1 MFFWRIVAITM
12 FAVFCGTFVSCEKDE
27 TTPPTPDSTEE
38 PKGEVSFS
46 INFSGNISGNG
57 SSSSPATVQQGDTL
71 NMAISQISKYTDPDG
86 SVYTCEPK
94 ASIKLFTPYD
104 TLYVKDLQTL
114 TTVIEKSNVASQ
126 SNAGEKQTK
135 KMLQTFDVG
144 GKEVIFDVAYD
155 IFSHVNS
162 LQQRI
167 EMPYIKVN
175 SAKYGAAQPEKVDT
189 RAEKPSVSV
198 TGMRIVPH
206 APQTR
211 GIIVDSTM
219 YDVNVAFNVAVE
231 SVHTKKEQNQTLSFE
246 VSFLAVVED
255 ITEYPD
261 PEMQFNYELH
271 ILGGTKSTA
280 SPFVLTPGEKL
291 SLEWAETCR
300 YNYFSLKDFTSQT
313 ILREPKV
320 SVNLEATKDTIW
332 VANKEELEKLV
343 ASDVS
348 ISQDGAA
355 PLVTRGHKVF
365 SMAEQA
371 ITLNWRYDT
380 YEDVD
385 VEGTSVAMP
394 HLELGEPQIVS
405 VSATELTNASV
416 PGKQAKVYAVE
427 VRLSQELKSVND
439 AKESTESI
447 EYVVKFIGAIDVKLV
462 KVVYRKDWV
471 WVDPHDNMMLAYYP
485 MVHRDRI
492 YSTGETFTDT
502 FRDLGHVAG
511 SYIPFSIGGEPI
523 QEVSDGVLVRTK
535 WLWEGQSQGDSIVIR
550 PFSASVPNLD
560 KVFDVYEYEGDE
572 PLSQYITPPPG
583 TWNEYETGKRY
594 KDLDISLDGE
604 EVVGANGVSDLPSGW
619 YFYSPDYVYNSFVCI
634 YGDEFRLLEGEMHIS
649 FYDQFLVIDGRMITF
664 LEYRGPMDFK
674 YHKEN
679 ITMPNGAPGFV
690 YTTEFRRKFLEK
702 NFYFCRIDS
711 IYQQKP

>member
-1 MFFWRIVAITM
+1 MKTMFFWHIVALAM
-12 FAVFCGTFVSCEKDE
+12 FAVVCGTLVSCDKDE
-27 TTPPTPDSTEE
+27 STPPTPGLTEE
-38 PKGEVSFS
+38 LKGEVSFS
-46 INFSGNISGNG
+46 INFGDNSSGNG

-94 ASIKLFTPYD
+94 AAIKLSTPND
-104 TLYVKDLQTL
+104 TLYVKDFQSL
-114 TTVIEKSNVASQ
+114 TTVKESSNVASQ

-332 VANKEELEKLV
+332 VAKKEELEKLV
-343 ASDVS
+343 ASDLS
-348 ISQDGAA
+348 I
-355 PLVTRGHKVF
+355 
-365 SMAEQA
+365 
-371 ITLNWRYDT
+371 
-380 YEDVD
+380 
-385 VEGTSVAMP
+385 
-394 HLELGEPQIVS
+394 
-405 VSATELTNASV
+405 
-416 PGKQAKVYAVE
+416 
-427 VRLSQELKSVND
+427 
-439 AKESTESI
+439 
-447 EYVVKFIGAIDVKLV
+447 
-462 KVVYRKDWV
+462 
-471 WVDPHDNMMLAYYP
+471 
-485 MVHRDRI
+485 
-492 YSTGETFTDT
+492 
-502 FRDLGHVAG
+502 
-511 SYIPFSIGGEPI
+511 
-523 QEVSDGVLVRTK
+523 
-535 WLWEGQSQGDSIVIR
+535 
-550 PFSASVPNLD
+550 
-560 KVFDVYEYEGDE
+560 
-572 PLSQYITPPPG
+572 
-583 TWNEYETGKRY
+583 
-594 KDLDISLDGE
+594 
-604 EVVGANGVSDLPSGW
+604 
-619 YFYSPDYVYNSFVCI
+619 
-634 YGDEFRLLEGEMHIS
+634 
-649 FYDQFLVIDGRMITF
+649 
-664 LEYRGPMDFK
+664 
-674 YHKEN
+674 
-679 ITMPNGAPGFV
+679 
-690 YTTEFRRKFLEK
+690 
-702 NFYFCRIDS
+702 
-711 IYQQKP
+711 

>member
-1 MFFWRIVAITM
+1 MFFWRIVAIAM
-12 FAVFCGTFVSCEKDE
+12 FAVVCGTLVSCDKDE
-27 TTPPTPDSTEE
+27 STPPTPGLTEE
-38 PKGEVSFS
+38 LKGEVGFS
-46 INFSGNISGNG
+46 INFGGNSSGNG

-94 ASIKLFTPYD
+94 AAIKLSTPND
-104 TLYVKDLQTL
+104 TLYVKDFQTL

-175 SAKYGAAQPEKVDT
+175 AAKYGAAQPEKVDT
-189 RAEKPSVSV
+189 RAEKPRVSV

-211 GIIVDSTM
+211 GTIVDSTM

-355 PLVTRGHKVF
+355 PLVTSGHKVF

-427 VRLSQELKSVND
+427 VRLSQKLKSVND

-471 WVDPHDNMMLAYYP
+471 WVDPHDNMILAYYP

-502 FRDLGHVAG
+502 FRDLGHVTG
-511 SYIPFSIGGEPI
+511 RYIPFSIGGEPI
-523 QEVSDGVLVRTK
+523 QEVSDGVLVRTM
-535 WLWEGQSQGDSIVIR
+535 WLWDGQSQGDSIVIC

-572 PLSQYITPPPG
+572 PVSKYITPPPG
-583 TWNEYETGKRY
+583 TWDEYETGKRY
-594 KDLDISLDGE
+594 KDLDISLDGV

-619 YFYSPDYVYNSFVCI
+619 YFYRPDYTYVSFVCI
-634 YGDEFRLLEGEMHIS
+634 YGDEFPLLQGEMHIS

-674 YHKEN
+674 YRKEN

>member
-189 RAEKPSVSV
+189 RAEKPRVSV

-332 VANKEELEKLV
+332 VANKEELEKLA
-343 ASDVS
+343 ASGVS
-348 ISQDGAA
+348 MSQDGTN

-447 EYVVKFIGAIDVKLV
+447 EYVVKFTGAIDVKLV

-471 WVDPHDNMMLAYYP
+471 WVDPHDNMILAYYP

-502 FRDLGHVAG
+502 FRDLGHVADV
-511 SYIPFSIGGEPI
+511 YIPFSIGGEPI
-523 QEVSDGVLVRTK
+523 QEVSDGTLVCTAWKGDTR
-535 WLWEGQSQGDSIVIR
+535 DSIIIC

-583 TWNEYETGKRY
+583 TWDEYETGKRY
-594 KDLDISLDGE
+594 KDLDISLDGV

-619 YFYSPDYVYNSFVCI
+619 YFYRPDYVYNSFVCI

>member
-1 MFFWRIVAITM
+1 M
-12 FAVFCGTFVSCEKDE
+12 FAVVYGTFISCDNDE
-27 TTPPTPDSTEE
+27 STLPTPDPTTEKSE
-38 PKGEVSFS
+38 GEVSFS
-46 INFSGNISGNG
+46 INFSGNSSGNG

-94 ASIKLFTPYD
+94 AAIKLYTPND
-104 TLYVKDLQTL
+104 TLYVKDFQTL

-126 SNAGEKQTK
+126 YNAGEKQTK

-189 RAEKPSVSV
+189 RAEKPRVSV
-198 TGMRIVPH
+198 TGMRIVPR

-231 SVHTKKEQNQTLSFE
+231 SVHTKKKQNQTLSFE

-300 YNYFSLKDFTSQT
+300 YNYFSLKDFTSQI

-355 PLVTRGHKVF
+355 PLITRGHKVF

-371 ITLNWRYDT
+371 ITLNWSYDT

-462 KVVYRKDWV
+462 KVVYRKDWE
-471 WVDPHDNMMLAYYP
+471 WVDSHDNMMLAYYP

-511 SYIPFSIGGEPI
+511 SYIPLSIGGEPI
-523 QEVSDGVLVRTK
+523 QKVSDGVLVRTK
-535 WLWEGQSQGDSIVIR
+535 WLREGQNQGDSIVFR

-560 KVFDVYEYEGDE
+560 KVFDVFEYEGDE
-572 PLSQYITPPPG
+572 PVSQYSTPPPG
-583 TWNEYETGKRY
+583 TWDEYETGKRY
-594 KDLDISLDGE
+594 KDLDISLDGV

-619 YFYSPDYVYNSFVCI
+619 YFYRPDYTYVSFVCI
-634 YGDEFRLLEGEMHIS
+634 YGDEFCLLDGAMHIS